1 MSVCGCKA
9 LLTGAGGGIGRA
21 IAVALAKEGVKTVL
35 FGGKREEMLE
45 ETANLIKQNG
55 GECVV
60 VSGDLT
66 DDKFL
71 SAGYEKA
78 ISELGGLDIL
88 INNAG
93 MAFNCDFDK
102 TAMDVYDK
110 IMNLNARV
118 PFHLTQLALSELM
131 KSERATIIN
140 IASVVAHQGYPY
152 QSVYSASKHALLGFT
167 KALAQEVF
175 EKGIRVHAVSPGGV
189 YTDMIKI
196 ARPDLTSDGMIMPED
211 VADTVMFLLKNRTNA
226 VIDEIIL
233 HRSGKTP
240 FLV

>member
-45 ETANLIKQNG
+45 KTANLIKQNG

-78 ISELGGLDIL
+78 ISELGGFYFKFFS
-88 INNAG
+88 AK
-93 MAFNCDFDK
+93 FPNC
-102 TAMDVYDK
+102 
-110 IMNLNARV
+110 
-118 PFHLTQLALSELM
+118 
-131 KSERATIIN
+131 
-140 IASVVAHQGYPY
+140 
-152 QSVYSASKHALLGFT
+152 
-167 KALAQEVF
+167 
-175 EKGIRVHAVSPGGV
+175 
-189 YTDMIKI
+189 
-196 ARPDLTSDGMIMPED
+196 ED
-211 VADTVMFLLKNRTNA
+211 SMLCYIVKLFRC
-226 VIDEIIL
+226 
-233 HRSGKTP
+233 GK
-240 FLV
+240 LR